1 MLLRAAAPAA
11 PSLVLALALSLS
23 MTGLAAQTLTG
34 LQADRATAK
43 TGEPVTVTAAF
54 SHGESINCGM
64 HIKWGDNTPGND
76 YKIIDAGSIPLKAT
90 HAYAQPGDYT
100 ITAEPK
106 KVTTH
111 LGCVGK
117 KRTAVVKVVAAAP
130 AAAPAPAPA
139 PAAPKA
145 AAAPAASAA
154 TAAPAVAKG
163 PQCPEGWT
171 LNAKSVNKKTNAFTC
186 TAKANTPV
194 AGNKINCPGDLTYF
208 ENSKKG
214 QLGCR
219 P

>member
-1 MLLRAAAPAA
+1 MLLRTAAPAA
-11 PSLVLALALSLS
+11 LSLALSLS
-23 MTGLAAQTLTG
+23 MTGLWAQTLTG
-34 LQADRATAK
+34 LQADRTTAK
-43 TGEPVTVTAAF
+43 PGEPITVTATF
-54 SHGESINCGM
+54 NHGDSINCGM

-76 YKIIDAGSIPLKAT
+76 YKIIDASNIPLKAT

-117 KRTAVVKVVAAAP
+117 KRTTVVKVV

-139 PAAPKA
+139 PAAAPAPVPAAPKVAAPA
-145 AAAPAASAA
+145 AAAPAVA
-154 TAAPAVAKG
+154 AAPKG

-171 LNAKSVNKKTNAFTC
+171 LNAKSVNKKTSAYTC

-194 AGNKINCPGDLTYF
+194 TGSKISCPGDLTYF

-219 P
+219 I

>member
-1 MLLRAAAPAA
+1 
-11 PSLVLALALSLS
+11 

-34 LQADRATAK
+34 LQVDRTTAK

-130 AAAPAPAPA
+130 AAVPAPA

-145 AAAPAASAA
+145 AAP
-154 TAAPAVAKG
+154 AAPAPAKG